1 MHILYVSH
9 YFPPEMGAPAAR
21 VSELAR
27 HWVERGEQVTV
38 LTGFAHHPTGVK
50 APQDRWKWTRRE
62 TYHGVDVVR
71 SYVYATA
78 NSGTAR
84 RMLSFAS
91 FMASATAI
99 GSIRVPRPDIVIGTS
114 PQLLCGCAGY
124 ALARRFRVPYV
135 FEVRDLWPESIA
147 AVGAMGDN
155 LIIKGLKRVARYLY
169 HHSEHLVTVGP
180 GYRRQIAQ
188 RYPVPEQRMAVIPN
202 GVDIERFVPGQRDNE
217 VRRRYGWGN
226 RFVALYLG
234 THGMAHDLRVVLAA
248 AEHLRHR
255 DDIRLVLVGD
265 GAEKISLKREAAERG
280 LTNVQ
285 FIDAQPRSQVPL
297 FYAAADVGLVTLR
310 DTPLF
315 RDVLPS
321 KIFEYLGMQRPIITN
336 VPGEASRVLQEAA
349 AGWCI
354 EPGSPDR
361 LAESILTAAQDP
373 ARLAQLGQN
382 GRRFVC
388 EHYNRS
394 HLADSYLELLGSLA
408 RCQLARSGSA
418 ESTKLPRRAA

>member
-27 HWVERGEQVTV
+27 CWVERGEQVTV

-50 APQDRWKWTRRE
+50 APADRWKLTRRE
-62 TYHGVDVVR
+62 KFEGIDVVR

-78 NSGTAR
+78 NAGTAR
-84 RMLSFAS
+84 RMASFAS
-91 FMASATAI
+91 FMTSAAVI
-99 GSIRVPRPDIVIGTS
+99 GSLRVRRPDVVIGTS

-155 LIIKGLKRVARYLY
+155 AVVKGLKRVANYLY
-169 HHSEHLVTVGP
+169 HHSDRLVTVGP
-180 GYRRQIAQ
+180 GYSRQICDLYQ
-188 RYPVPEQRMAVIPN
+188 VPESHISVIPN
-202 GVDIERFVPGQRDNE
+202 GVDPGLFTPGPRDND
-217 VRRRYGWGN
+217 VRREYGWGDQ
-226 RFVALYLG
+226 FVALYLG
-234 THGMAHDLRVVLAA
+234 THGMAHGLQVVLAA
-248 AEHLRHR
+248 ADLLRHR
-255 DDIRLVLVGD
+255 SDIRLVFVGE
-265 GAEKISLKREAAERG
+265 GAEKAALEREAQERK

-285 FIDAQPRSQVPL
+285 FIPAQPKAAVPQ
-297 FYAAADVGLVTLR
+297 FYAAADIGLVILR
-310 DTPLF
+310 NTPLF

-336 VPGEASRVLQEAA
+336 VPGEASRVIQEAQ

-354 EPGSPDR
+354 EPEDPQR
-361 LAESILTAAQDP
+361 LADSIVAAAQDRP
-373 ARLAQLGQN
+373 LLQRLGENGQRFVCQHYDRARLAD
-382 GRRFVC
+382 
-388 EHYNRS
+388 E
-394 HLADSYLELLGSLA
+394 YLDLLRNVAGKQPA
-408 RCQLARSGSA
+408 Q
-418 ESTKLPRRAA
+418 ESESPQVPQRRAA